1 MHCGTKRMKK
11 GMGGHSDIGNQ
22 MARRETREMKY
33 GGGTMSREGLKKGGQ
48 PSYKHGECPK
58 GKPC

>member
-1 MHCGTKRMKK
+1 
-11 GMGGHSDIGNQ
+11 MGGHSDIGNR
-22 MARRETREMKY
+22 MARREMSY
-33 GGGTMSREGLKKGGQ
+33 GGSMSREALKKGGQ

>member
-22 MARRETREMKY
+22 MARRESHSDDKRKPM
-33 GGGTMSREGLKKGGQ
+33 KKGRMVYGTG
-48 PSYKHGECPK
+48 GEVMPK
-58 GKPC
+58 AKPC

>member
-1 MHCGTKRMKK
+1 MHCGTGMKK
-11 GMGGHSDIGNQ
+11 KRKQKSTGG
-22 MARRETREMKY
+22 MARDSY
-33 GGGTMSREGLKKGGQ
+33 KKGGQ

>member
-1 MHCGTKRMKK
+1 MHCGTKKRMKK
-11 GMGGHSDIGNQ
+11 EMGGYADIGNQ
-22 MARRETREMKY
+22 MARREMKY
-33 GGGTMSREGLKKGGQ
+33 GGGMPRDGLKKGGQ